1 MSQDSA
7 ACIIPASVIVM
18 ACSSGGG
25 STFIDLQNH
34 LNFYYIYLDID
45 HLSSGPKSVAV
56 PGSGTG
62 TRYFLEFNNTKA

>member
-34 LNFYYIYLDID
+34 LNFYYID
-45 HLSSGPKSVAV
+45 HLSSGPKSVTV